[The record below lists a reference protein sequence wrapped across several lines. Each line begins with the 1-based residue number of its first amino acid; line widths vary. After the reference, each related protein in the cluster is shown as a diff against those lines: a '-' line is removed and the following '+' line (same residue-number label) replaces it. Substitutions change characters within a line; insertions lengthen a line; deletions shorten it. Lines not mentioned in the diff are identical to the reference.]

1 MTKLKGVETRRALL
15 LDNLIN
21 RKRNRELTEKVEDEK
36 CVKDSLSH
44 EHKEE
49 VIFQNS
55 KDLLTNSLIIIIIN
69 IINLI
74 ISFSPIP
81 VVTSCIHKFRGLS
94 FILLP
99 GGHHSKIFKVTFLH
113 SFFAHGHTCSTVC
126 ILCNIRPKF

>member
-81 VVTSCIHKFRGLS
+81 VVTSCIHKFRDLPS
-94 FILLP
+94 SYSSRSLVETIPKYFEVAFLFFILCTWPYQFSCLYL
-99 GGHHSKIFKVTFLH
+99 T
-113 SFFAHGHTCSTVC
+113 
-126 ILCNIRPKF
+126 